1 MLDHLRK
8 LDIYNVAFELMVHVE
23 KCVRHFERYYKYTTG
38 SELRSMCSEILALTA
53 KFNEKEEAERAEFL
67 ENLKDK
73 IINVQIKLNICEEL
87 NVFRRYESWFR
98 AAELVTNLLGQC
110 ERLHNY
116 FVDRQNQGG
125 VRPQ

>member
-53 KFNEKEEAERAEFL
+53 KFNEKF
-67 ENLKDK
+67 
-73 IINVQIKLNICEEL
+73 
-87 NVFRRYESWFR
+87 
-98 AAELVTNLLGQC
+98 AAK
-110 ERLHNY
+110 RS
-116 FVDRQNQGG
+116 F
-125 VRPQ
+125 